1 MTIFQGVI
9 LNGTEVINAPTIV
22 GNTAFQT
29 NDQTITFGQPLAA
42 ASTRL
47 SQDTTRAQLVLGLG
61 TALGSQLVIGA
72 NAWIGRDFDHAAP
85 VNPTLFIHS
94 AVDPDVTNTQ
104 WLSLTHDQT
113 NAVITTGKGF
123 LSLTGAGGAGGTVNI
138 GSGASIFTL
147 SSNNDLLINGKLETK
162 LDIFLGSTQDPF
174 VARLGIA
181 TNAAHP
187 YNSFGA
193 YYSAGA
199 NTPNVY
205 FAANAY
211 FDATGWHANVGHL
224 TALWAVAAGGHY
236 WSTGNLGAAP
246 GTYRAALPNTGGLCL
261 GASAVFT
268 APGPGNFLIDGNIYF
283 SNITA
288 NFSSIVQDTTT
299 DELKIGLGSEHGRQL
314 VIGESTR
321 IAHDFDH
328 ATTTDP
334 TLFIHS
340 ATDPD
345 VNNTQWMSLTHDQTN
360 GRITSG
366 LGSLCVG
373 AGVPTYAILSGA
385 FYVTGITEFNGT
397 QYFISDTRHLSYSEY
412 LVTNTSNGAIWSIGA
427 IGKAWLKISS
437 AYDQMT
443 LGLASGAGSGHQFII
458 CNYASQDKD
467 YDHAPQADPTLFI
480 HSATDPDVNNTQWMS
495 LAHDQTNAIIATGL
509 GDIILDPISEI
520 TEVCGVG
527 LKTKEYN
534 LTLNN
539 GAKVNL
545 PAGTGWGTFMIGDN
559 QEYARI
565 RWTAAAVVTLD
576 EGTANV
582 ATADTPAFFCL
593 YDDVA
598 TVAIKNNLGVNLTL
612 RYVIHYS

>member
-85 VNPTLFIHS
+85 
-94 AVDPDVTNTQ
+94 
-104 WLSLTHDQT
+104 
-113 NAVITTGKGF
+113 
-123 LSLTGAGGAGGTVNI
+123 
-138 GSGASIFTL
+138 
-147 SSNNDLLINGKLETK
+147 
-162 LDIFLGSTQDPF
+162 
-174 VARLGIA
+174 
-181 TNAAHP
+181 
-187 YNSFGA
+187 
-193 YYSAGA
+193 A
-199 NTPNVY
+199 N
-205 FAANAY
+205 
-211 FDATGWHANVGHL
+211 
-224 TALWAVAAGGHY
+224 
-236 WSTGNLGAAP
+236 
-246 GTYRAALPNTGGLCL
+246 
-261 GASAVFT
+261 
-268 APGPGNFLIDGNIYF
+268 
-283 SNITA
+283 
-288 NFSSIVQDTTT
+288 
-299 DELKIGLGSEHGRQL
+299 
-314 VIGESTR
+314 
-321 IAHDFDH
+321 
-328 ATTTDP
+328 P

-345 VNNTQWMSLTHDQTN
+345 VNNTQWISMTHNGTSGVIGTGVGAIALNSGWYSPVGCEVRD
-360 GRITSG
+360 GRILFTSTAA
-366 LGSLCVG
+366 GSDSYVAGYYIPTTSFGWYFGGNYTTVEAILAVG
-373 AGVPTYAILSGA
+373 ANCGNLLL
-385 FYVTGITEFNGT
+385 F
-397 QYFISDTRHLSYSEY
+397 
-412 LVTNTSNGAIWSIGA
+412 TNALNCA
-427 IGKAWLKISS
+427 
-437 AYDQMT
+437 
-443 LGLASGAGSGHQFII
+443 
-458 CNYASQDKD
+458 KD
-467 YDHAPQADPTLFI
+467 HDHALQVNPTLFI

-495 LAHDQTNAIIATGL
+495 LAHDQTNAVIATGL
-509 GDIILDPISEI
+509 GDIILDPITEI

-582 ATADTPAFFCL
+582 AIADTPAFFCL
-593 YDDVA
+593 YDDGA

>member
-61 TALGSQLVIGA
+61 TGLGSQLVIGA

-85 VNPTLFIHS
+85 ANPTLFIHS
-94 AVDPDVTNTQ
+94 AVDPDVANTQ
-104 WLSLTHDQT
+104 WLSLAHDQT

-138 GSGASIFTL
+138 GSTAAIHGLAAA
-147 SSNNDLLINGKLETK
+147 NDLMVSGALGVVGKIYTDGGLYSYLGVFATDGGNFETSGMY
-162 LDIFLGSTQDPF
+162 L
-174 VARLGIA
+174 
-181 TNAAHP
+181 
-187 YNSFGA
+187 
-193 YYSAGA
+193 
-199 NTPNVY
+199 
-205 FAANAY
+205 
-211 FDATGWHANVGHL
+211 
-224 TALWAVAAGGHY
+224 
-236 WSTGNLGAAP
+236 
-246 GTYRAALPNTGGLCL
+246 TGGSLNFIVSGAGL
-261 GASAVFT
+261 GNYNFVFT
-268 APGPGNFLIDGNIYF
+268 KNTLISRN
-283 SNITA
+283 
-288 NFSSIVQDTTT
+288 
-299 DELKIGLGSEHGRQL
+299 
-314 VIGESTR
+314 
-321 IAHDFDH
+321 FDH
-328 ATTTDP
+328 ALSANP
-334 TLFIHS
+334 TLFMHS

-345 VNNTQWMSLTHDQTN
+345 VNNTQWLSLTHDTFN
-360 GRITSG
+360 GRLSTGSGGLLVAANHLSIFSGFSTSRLNLFDTNALADPMIG
-366 LGSLCVG
+366 GGVNLSMKIGVG
-373 AGVPTYAILSGA
+373 ANSLQQLIL
-385 FYVTGITEFNGT
+385 
-397 QYFISDTRHLSYSEY
+397 
-412 LVTNTSNGAIWSIGA
+412 TNSSNI
-427 IGKAWLKISS
+427 
-437 AYDQMT
+437 
-443 LGLASGAGSGHQFII
+443 
-458 CNYASQDKD
+458 DKNH
-467 YDHAPQADPTLFI
+467 DHAAPVNPTLFI
-480 HSATDPDVNNTQWMS
+480 HSVVDPDVDNTQWIS
-495 LAHDQTNAIIATGL
+495 TSHNQTNAVIATGA
-509 GDIILDPISEI
+509 GDLILDPITEI

-582 ATADTPAFFCL
+582 AIADTPAFFCL

>member
-85 VNPTLFIHS
+85 ANPTLFIHS
-94 AVDPDVTNTQ
+94 ATDPDVDNTQ
-104 WLSLTHDQT
+104 WISVTHNGT
-113 NAVITTGKGF
+113 SGVITTG
-123 LSLTGAGGAGGTVNI
+123 GGAIVLNTGWYSPVGCEVRDGRILFTSTAAGSDSYIAGYYLPTTSYGWYFGGNYTTVEAI
-138 GSGASIFTL
+138 LAVGA
-147 SSNNDLLINGKLETK
+147 NCGNLLL
-162 LDIFLGSTQDPF
+162 F
-174 VARLGIA
+174 
-181 TNAAHP
+181 TNALNCTKDH
-187 YNSFGA
+187 
-193 YYSAGA
+193 
-199 NTPNVY
+199 
-205 FAANAY
+205 
-211 FDATGWHANVGHL
+211 
-224 TALWAVAAGGHY
+224 
-236 WSTGNLGAAP
+236 
-246 GTYRAALPNTGGLCL
+246 
-261 GASAVFT
+261 
-268 APGPGNFLIDGNIYF
+268 
-283 SNITA
+283 
-288 NFSSIVQDTTT
+288 
-299 DELKIGLGSEHGRQL
+299 
-314 VIGESTR
+314 
-321 IAHDFDH
+321 DH
-328 ATTTDP
+328 ALQVNP

-345 VNNTQWMSLTHDQTN
+345 VNNTQWLSLTHNQT
-360 GRITSG
+360 
-366 LGSLCVG
+366 
-373 AGVPTYAILSGA
+373 
-385 FYVTGITEFNGT
+385 
-397 QYFISDTRHLSYSEY
+397 D
-412 LVTNTSNGAIWSIGA
+412 
-427 IGKAWLKISS
+427 
-437 AYDQMT
+437 
-443 LGLASGAGSGHQFII
+443 
-458 CNYASQDKD
+458 
-467 YDHAPQADPTLFI
+467 
-480 HSATDPDVNNTQWMS
+480 
-495 LAHDQTNAIIATGL
+495 AIITTGL
-509 GDIILDPISEI
+509 GDVSFAPLTGRSLCTTYVAYNFTIKNLANAGEFGYINGEGFVLNLSGTGECVSIVKSVNRANDYLHAVPAVNPIFYVHSAIAAATATDQWVSTSHNQTAAVIATGKGDLILDPITEI

-582 ATADTPAFFCL
+582 AIADTPAFFCL

>member
-85 VNPTLFIHS
+85 
-94 AVDPDVTNTQ
+94 
-104 WLSLTHDQT
+104 
-113 NAVITTGKGF
+113 
-123 LSLTGAGGAGGTVNI
+123 
-138 GSGASIFTL
+138 
-147 SSNNDLLINGKLETK
+147 
-162 LDIFLGSTQDPF
+162 
-174 VARLGIA
+174 
-181 TNAAHP
+181 
-187 YNSFGA
+187 
-193 YYSAGA
+193 A
-199 NTPNVY
+199 N
-205 FAANAY
+205 
-211 FDATGWHANVGHL
+211 
-224 TALWAVAAGGHY
+224 
-236 WSTGNLGAAP
+236 
-246 GTYRAALPNTGGLCL
+246 
-261 GASAVFT
+261 
-268 APGPGNFLIDGNIYF
+268 
-283 SNITA
+283 
-288 NFSSIVQDTTT
+288 
-299 DELKIGLGSEHGRQL
+299 
-314 VIGESTR
+314 
-321 IAHDFDH
+321 
-328 ATTTDP
+328 
-334 TLFIHS
+334 
-340 ATDPD
+340 
-345 VNNTQWMSLTHDQTN
+345 
-360 GRITSG
+360 
-366 LGSLCVG
+366 
-373 AGVPTYAILSGA
+373 
-385 FYVTGITEFNGT
+385 
-397 QYFISDTRHLSYSEY
+397 
-412 LVTNTSNGAIWSIGA
+412 
-427 IGKAWLKISS
+427 
-437 AYDQMT
+437 
-443 LGLASGAGSGHQFII
+443 
-458 CNYASQDKD
+458 
-467 YDHAPQADPTLFI
+467 PTLFI

-495 LAHDQTNAIIATGL
+495 LAHDQTSAIITTGKGFLSLTGAGGAGGTVNIGSTATVVGLNAANDLIVSNRLEVINASFFDGLAGFYFGALFVNQKGIGFGAGGVTDTYVYPNAAQTQITFSFGSSHNRSMVICDSALYTKNYDHALQTNPTLFIHSATDPDVNNTQWLSLVHNQTNAVIATGL

-582 ATADTPAFFCL
+582 AIADTPAFFCL